1 MAPKI
6 AQDLR
11 LEKLFYD
18 LWLCKSLTSN
28 DFGNFESFQITKL
41 LLVTFSFLTT
51 AGHEELALAELDSV
65 LNSVS
70 YHSGSSGA
78 KSSTSGLFLSLLLC
92 LSST

>member
-11 LEKLFYD
+11 LEKLFFMI
-18 LWLCKSLTSN
+18 CGKSLTSN

-78 KSSTSGLFLSLLLC
+78 KSSTSGLFLSL
-92 LSST
+92 SVTYTRT

>member
-11 LEKLFYD
+11 LEKLFFMI
-18 LWLCKSLTSN
+18 CGKSLTSN